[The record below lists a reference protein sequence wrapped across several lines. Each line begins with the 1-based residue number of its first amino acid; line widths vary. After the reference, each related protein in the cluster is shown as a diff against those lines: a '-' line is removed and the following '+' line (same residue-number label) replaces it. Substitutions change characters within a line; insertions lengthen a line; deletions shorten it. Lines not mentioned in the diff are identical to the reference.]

1 LIKEVG
7 WEDLVENMGTKYK
20 YELEYV
26 LDLDDLEKTDYRITY
41 PPEGELEKMVIY
53 P

>member
-1 LIKEVG
+1 MIKEVG
-7 WEDLVENMGTKYK
+7 WEDFVENMGTKYK

-26 LDLDDLEKTDYRITY
+26 LDLDDLEKIDYRITY